1 MAVPLLQTQLE
12 AGLPM
17 EWPATGQVRERKPPW
32 LKVRA
37 PGGPNYLRVQGL
49 MRGLA
54 LHTICEEA
62 HCPNIGECWEQG
74 TATFLIM
81 GDICTRGC
89 RFCAVTKGKPAP
101 LDREEP
107 ARLAAAIARLGLRH
121 AVITSVN
128 RDDLPDKGAGAFAAA
143 VREARA
149 CCPQTTLEVL
159 IPDLRGALDG
169 LDEMLEAGPDILNH
183 NMETVRRL
191 YQRVRPGADYDHSLE
206 LLRRARVR
214 GRAGLVTKAGF
225 MVGLG
230 ETRQELHQ
238 LMADLRAVDC
248 DVLTAGQYLRP
259 SAWHLPIVRYYTPV
273 EFAEIKRAGLAMGFR
288 HVESGPLVRSSYH
301 AADQVPAAPA
311 TLRAAV
317 SPDPTR

>member
-1 MAVPLLQTQLE
+1 MPE
-12 AGLPM
+12 A
-17 EWPATGQVRERKPPW
+17 WPATGQVRERKPPW

-49 MRGLA
+49 MRGQG

-74 TATFLIM
+74 TATFLIL

-101 LDREEP
+101 LDSEEP
-107 ARLAAAIARLGLRH
+107 ARLATAIARLNLRH

-128 RDDLPDKGAGAFAAA
+128 RDDLPDKGAGAFAA
-143 VREARA
+143 VICEARA
-149 CCPQTTLEVL
+149 RCPHTSIEVL

-169 LDEMLEAGPDILNH
+169 LDEILEARPDILNH

-191 YQRVRPGADYDHSLE
+191 YHRVRPGADYDHSLE
-206 LLRRARVR
+206 LLRRARQR
-214 GRAGLVTKAGF
+214 GQAGLVTKAGF

-230 ETRQELHQ
+230 EKREELHR

-248 DVLTAGQYLRP
+248 QVLTVGQYLRP
-259 SAWHLPIVRYYTPV
+259 SAWHLPIVRYYAPE
-273 EFAEIKRAGLAMGFR
+273 EFAEFKRAGLALGFR

-301 AADQVPAAPA
+301 AADQVPSPPPPA
-311 TLRAAV
+311 IPAGPLPSGR
-317 SPDPTR
+317 

>member
-1 MAVPLLQTQLE
+1 MSAPLLQIQI
-12 AGLPM
+12 ADGAPG

-101 LDREEP
+101 LDPEEP
-107 ARLAAAIARLGLRH
+107 VRLAAAIARLRLRH

-128 RDDLPDKGAGAFAAA
+128 RDDLPDKGAGAFAAV

-149 CCPQTTLEVL
+149 RCPQTTLEVL

-169 LDEMLEAGPDILNH
+169 LDEILAAGPDILNH

-206 LLRRARVR
+206 LLRCARAR

-230 ETRQELHQ
+230 ETRRELHQ
-238 LMADLRAVDC
+238 LMADLRGVEC
-248 DVLTAGQYLRP
+248 EVLTVGQYLRP
-259 SAWHLPIVRYYTPV
+259 SAWHLPIVRYYSPE
-273 EFAEIKRAGLAMGFR
+273 EFAEIKRTGLALGFR

-301 AADQVPAAPA
+301 AADQVPQAPAAPCP
-311 TLRAAV
+311 AAP
-317 SPDPTR
+317 PDPTP

>member
-1 MAVPLLQTQLE
+1 MSLPLLQIQTVE
-12 AGLPM
+12 A
-17 EWPATGQVRERKPPW
+17 WPATGQVRERKPPW

-37 PGGPNYLRVQGL
+37 PGGPTYLHVQGL
-49 MRGLA
+49 MRGLG

-62 HCPNIGECWEQG
+62 HCPNIGECWEHG

-101 LDREEP
+101 LDPEEP
-107 ARLAAAIARLGLRH
+107 AHLAAAIARLKLRH

-128 RDDLPDKGAGAFAAA
+128 RDDLEDRGAGAFAA
-143 VREARA
+143 VIREARA
-149 CCPQTTLEVL
+149 RCPQTTLEVL

-169 LDEMLEAGPDILNH
+169 LDQILEAGPDILNH

-191 YQRVRPGADYDHSLE
+191 YHRVRPGADYENSLE
-206 LLRRARVR
+206 LLRRARAR
-214 GRAGLVTKAGF
+214 GRDGLVTKSGL
-225 MVGLG
+225 MVGVG
-230 ETRQELHQ
+230 ERPDELTQ

-248 DVLTAGQYLRP
+248 GVLTIGQYLRP
-259 SAWHLPIVRYYTPV
+259 SAWHLPIARYYTPA
-273 EFAEIKRAGLAMGFR
+273 EFAELKHIGLAMGFR

-301 AADQVPAAPA
+301 AADQVQAPLRPMPAAPA
-311 TLRAAV
+311 R
-317 SPDPTR
+317 